1 MRSSLRL
8 PATALVTAL
17 TACLV
22 GLTLSAVPT
31 VAADGSVATGKH
43 VLRTVKAADGGI
55 ALEWVTPPT
64 APTFRISDATSYELP
79 DTPAHRTLGTP
90 GERAWISGST
100 TDDSVAPSVALSYT
114 ARAAGDPTLTYRI
127 DDVVAPAGGTYQ
139 TYRYDYTQ
147 PWSGLARPL
156 LTHDEFAFVTPMG
169 TGRGADGT
177 EQSREGVLRTV
188 KNTTGGLVGH
198 WVHRFTRPG
207 LYCVSL
213 SVEGTLSTMTAR
225 ARSAPVTLRFAVGDA
240 VPDDAACGTSA
251 SGPTPEPTPEPTAEP
266 TTGPTTGPT
275 PEPTPEPT
283 VEPTPEPTAPT
294 YVMRS
299 GHADVVAPRI
309 VGDTDR
315 RLVLDASVDGHGRV
329 PYRDLVVV
337 HPDLLRTTV
346 PSGDDWAF
354 LGTPGQ
360 PLWNSPQSSGSVEG
374 GTKAFPWIGS
384 SSEDDALVANGRRT
398 DMAIEQVAGPDGGR
412 PPGDLSIWTGSSS
425 PYVLVSTRGGVLPSG
440 TPAVL
445 SAASVRNHAH
455 YNWSFSAPG
464 VYCLAVSAQT
474 EIAGDLQVR
483 RDWLTMVVGDT
494 TDAERVVPCARRLPP
509 PTEPAPGPT
518 ELTSGPGPHVV
529 TDDGHV
535 SLHPTTN
542 AGIAAASWNTARQQ
556 PVAYTRLD
564 DTVVH
569 LRNPTVRSYLE
580 SLQLLSTRTLRL
592 DTLGV
597 PASDGGETLELL
609 RMRGPGPLHLDDARS
624 DDADRAPRTL
634 RPREET
640 VQGVRVQASLP
651 GRYCVDLRWTNG
663 RGERRDATLTL
674 VVDGPV
680 RPSDPDSPWW
690 RAAEHGALSTTCAA
704 GAEPEGPSDPGPT
717 PEPTPSPTAS
727 PTPTPSPT
735 APTPSPTP
743 TTSPTPP
750 VDEKDPV
757 YDAPNGWRNDA
768 GATIIDE
775 GHVDL
780 ASRVIRGALTTHVKD
795 SATGRDVAWR
805 PFTSTVLH
813 VGRQAAQRI
822 PAGANLAFLG
832 RAGDPVW
839 LAPETQDESIVWP
852 GWSTEAIPDG
862 TLRGGVRWRL
872 LRASG
877 PGEMA
882 LFTSVPNGFG
892 TVDVRFNTRDGIT
905 SADAFTIPPRTHA
918 HGTWA
923 FSAEGVYC
931 LDSERTATSASGRTL
946 RHRFTLAVAVG
957 RTDLRTVD
965 PKACFRTDGRPGTAD
980 TRPVPDASLTDAT
993 TGGVRVLNGRDGLV
1007 RGSQALVSVPDVDA
1021 GEWVSVWL
1029 HSRPRWLGWAQVDA
1043 SGALRVRM
1051 PADARTGDHRL
1062 VVKRRSGELVGWDH
1076 VTLTAAPRVPAAPRP
1091 GGSNGGSGGS
1101 GDGGPGAGGSGARA
1115 ALAAGQTCVPQ
1126 RATVISSG
1134 HADYATRL
1142 VGGRLRSLVGT
1153 DGSGAKVYRDPKD
1166 VVLWVKPGSKVRLP
1180 AGLGAVGRAG
1190 SSIYQV
1196 PQTQVPD
1203 LVWLG
1208 WNTESL
1214 DTSQVR
1220 GSVRWRLDSVQG
1232 PGSLRVYTAGTFGG
1246 VERMVFDGP
1255 GTTSIPLG
1263 VHAHANWAFSKP
1275 GFYRVAFTQRATR
1288 ADGKAVSDRSTLTFA
1303 VGDVDPAAAA
1313 SGGGC
1318 GALPQSDVA
1327 SQDRTLEE
1335 SAEAAAQDRAEAAAV
1350 ARGLVPDSDAGTA
1363 DRVLAALEKGP
1374 VRLLLGVLGG
1384 LLLATAAG
1392 ALWWRRRFHGTAA

>member
-1 MRSSLRL
+1 M
-8 PATALVTAL
+8 
-17 TACLV
+17 
-22 GLTLSAVPT
+22 
-31 VAADGSVATGKH
+31 
-43 VLRTVKAADGGI
+43 
-55 ALEWVTPPT
+55 
-64 APTFRISDATSYELP
+64 
-79 DTPAHRTLGTP
+79 
-90 GERAWISGST
+90 
-100 TDDSVAPSVALSYT
+100 
-114 ARAAGDPTLTYRI
+114 
-127 DDVVAPAGGTYQ
+127 
-139 TYRYDYTQ
+139 
-147 PWSGLARPL
+147 
-156 LTHDEFAFVTPMG
+156 
-169 TGRGADGT
+169 
-177 EQSREGVLRTV
+177 
-188 KNTTGGLVGH
+188 
-198 WVHRFTRPG
+198 
-207 LYCVSL
+207 
-213 SVEGTLSTMTAR
+213 
-225 ARSAPVTLRFAVGDA
+225 
-240 VPDDAACGTSA
+240 
-251 SGPTPEPTPEPTAEP
+251 
-266 TTGPTTGPT
+266 
-275 PEPTPEPT
+275 
-283 VEPTPEPTAPT
+283 
-294 YVMRS
+294 
-299 GHADVVAPRI
+299 
-309 VGDTDR
+309 
-315 RLVLDASVDGHGRV
+315 
-329 PYRDLVVV
+329 
-337 HPDLLRTTV
+337 
-346 PSGDDWAF
+346 
-354 LGTPGQ
+354 
-360 PLWNSPQSSGSVEG
+360 
-374 GTKAFPWIGS
+374 
-384 SSEDDALVANGRRT
+384 
-398 DMAIEQVAGPDGGR
+398 
-412 PPGDLSIWTGSSS
+412 
-425 PYVLVSTRGGVLPSG
+425 
-440 TPAVL
+440 
-445 SAASVRNHAH
+445 
-455 YNWSFSAPG
+455 
-464 VYCLAVSAQT
+464 
-474 EIAGDLQVR
+474 
-483 RDWLTMVVGDT
+483 
-494 TDAERVVPCARRLPP
+494 
-509 PTEPAPGPT
+509 
-518 ELTSGPGPHVV
+518 

-542 AGIAAASWNTARQQ
+542 AGIAAASWNTARQR

-569 LRNPTVRSYLE
+569 LRNPTVRSYLD

-624 DDADRAPRTL
+624 DDTSRSSRTL

-690 RAAEHGALSTTCAA
+690 RAAEHGA
-704 GAEPEGPSDPGPT
+704 P
-717 PEPTPSPTAS
+717 
-727 PTPTPSPT
+727 
-735 APTPSPTP
+735 
-743 TTSPTPP
+743 
-750 VDEKDPV
+750 
-757 YDAPNGWRNDA
+757 

-780 ASRVIRGALTTHVKD
+780 ASRVLRGALTTHVKD

-805 PFTSTVLH
+805 PFASTVLH

-965 PKACFRTDGRPGTAD
+965 PKACFRTEGRPGTAD

-1007 RGSQALVSVPDVDA
+1007 RGSQALVSVPGVDA

-1076 VTLTAAPRVPAAPRP
+1076 VTLTAAPRVPTAPRP
-1091 GGSNGGSGGS
+1091 GGSGGGSGGS
-1101 GDGGPGAGGSGARA
+1101 GDGGSGAGGAGARA

-1134 HADYATRL
+1134 HVDYATRL

-1220 GSVRWRLDSVQG
+1220 GSVRWRLESVQG

-1275 GFYRVAFTQRATR
+1275 GFYRVAFTQQATR
-1288 ADGKAVSDRSTLTFA
+1288 ADGKVVSDRSTLTFA
-1303 VGDVDPAAAA
+1303 VGDVNPAAAA

-1350 ARGLVPDSDAGTA
+1350 ARGLVPESDDGAA

-1392 ALWWRRRFHGTAA
+1392 ALWWRRRFHGTAT